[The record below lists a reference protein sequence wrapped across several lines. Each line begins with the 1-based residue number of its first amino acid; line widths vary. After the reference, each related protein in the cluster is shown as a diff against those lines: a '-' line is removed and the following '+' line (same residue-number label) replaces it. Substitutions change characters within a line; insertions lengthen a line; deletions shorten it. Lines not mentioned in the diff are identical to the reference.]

1 MNYQTEIL
9 LPCERL
15 EAYHLALDFHR
26 NVVPLAR
33 ARGFANLR
41 DQLLRASESA
51 VLNIAEGAGL
61 TSLRDKKHRYEIAL
75 GSIVECGA
83 VLDLLRNRLAISE
96 MDYQRIR
103 ALAIRNYQILSRL
116 AAPPR

>member
-1 MNYQTEIL
+1 MNTQTEIH

-15 EAYHLALDFHR
+15 EAYHLAVDFHR
-26 NVVPLAR
+26 TVVPMAR
-33 ARGFANLR
+33 ARGYANLR

-61 TSLRDKKHRYEIAL
+61 TSLKDKKHRYEIAL

-83 VLDLLRNRLAISE
+83 VLVLLRNRNGISE
-96 MDYQRIR
+96 
-103 ALAIRNYQILSRL
+103 
-116 AAPPR
+116 PE